1 MLCMA
6 LADRLKQP
14 LHEVMS
20 WPIDTIY
27 LWAAY
32 AEIVEERGKDK

>member
-6 LADRLKQP
+6 LSDRLKQP
-14 LHEVMS
+14 LEEVLS
-20 WPIDTIY
+20 TPLDTVY

-32 AEIVEERGKDK
+32 FALVDEKKEK